1 LPKWPTFAKMYKEF
15 SKIKAPAHA
24 DYILRLPDT
33 YGVADLDVEIEAK
46 AKEQALLN
54 VGIDCHATPIILT

>member
-1 LPKWPTFAKMYKEF
+1 MYKEF